1 MKKQEFR
8 PVFLG
13 ADIGIY
19 SSARSFYEEYG
30 VKSFAFCKHK
40 LWTIANSKII
50 DYEIIEGFKESDVIK
65 RLIEYGESNKDIKLL
80 LMSTSEKY
88 VNMFVSHMDELKKY
102 YIIPYVNKEII
113 ESIDYKEKFYNICD
127 ELNIGHP
134 KTIIVSRDNY
144 KDIKIDFDY
153 PIICKASSTTKYSK
167 IDFPLKKKIF
177 VINSKEE
184 LDRVLKEAYSTEYD
198 DTFCIQEFIPGNDS
212 DMRVLTCYC
221 NKKHEVVFSS
231 LGQPLLE
238 ENAPGAIGNYTAIIN
253 RVDEKILEDAKKFL
267 RHVKYVGYANF
278 DIKYNSKTGEYNFF
292 EINVRLGRSNYYITG
307 SGFNYAKY
315 VVEEYIY
322 NKKLKDEVIANKEAL
337 YSIIPFY
344 VIKKYVKDKNLIKE
358 ARKLKLKG
366 KMFNPTLAKYDINF
380 KRLYYVCLAK
390 FNQIIKYRKYYDK

>member
-1 MKKQEFR
+1 MKRQEFR

-30 VKSFAFCKHK
+30 VKSYAFCKHK

-50 DYEIIEGFKESDVIK
+50 DYEIIPNFKEEDVIN
-65 RLIEYGESNKDIKLL
+65 RLIEYGKDNKDIKLL

-88 VNMFVSHMDELKKY
+88 VNMFVSHKKELEKF
-102 YIIPYVNKEII
+102 YIIPYVDKEII

-127 ELNIGHP
+127 ELDIGHP
-134 KTIIVSRDNY
+134 STIIATKDNY

-184 LDRVLKEAYSTEYD
+184 LDEVLKQAYSTNYD
-198 DTFCIQEFIPGNDS
+198 DAFCIQEFIPGDDS
-212 DMRVLTCYC
+212 SMRVLTCYC

-253 RVDEKILEDAKKFL
+253 RVDKDLLNDAKKFL
-267 RHVKYVGYANF
+267 SHVKYVGYANF
-278 DIKYNSKTGEYNFF
+278 DIKYNIKTGKYNFF

-322 NKKLKDEVIANKEAL
+322 NKKLKNEVIADNKSL

-344 VIKKYVKDKNLIKE
+344 IIKKYVKDKELIKE
-358 ARKLKLKG
+358 AKVLKRKG
-366 KMFNPTLAKYDINF
+366 KMFNPTLAKYDINI
-380 KRLYYVCLAK
+380 KRLYYVVLAK
-390 FNQIIKYRKYYDK
+390 INQIIKYRKYYDK

>member
-8 PVFLG
+8 PIFLG

-50 DYEIIEGFKESDVIK
+50 DYEIIDGFKKKDVIN
-65 RLIEYGESNKDIKLL
+65 RLLKYGKDNKNIKLL

-88 VNMFVSHMDELKKY
+88 VNMFVSHKKELEKY

-113 ESIDYKEKFYNICD
+113 ESIDYKEKFYNIC
-127 ELNIGHP
+127 EKLNIGYP
-134 KTIIVSRDNY
+134 KTLIVDRNNY
-144 KDIKIDFDY
+144 KDVKIEFDY
-153 PIICKASSTTKYSK
+153 PIICKASSTTKSSK

-177 VINSKEE
+177 VINTKEE
-184 LDRVLKEAYSTEYD
+184 LDEVLKEAYNTDYD
-198 DTFCIQEFIPGNDS
+198 DTFCIQEFIPGDDS
-212 DMRVLTCYC
+212 SMRVLTCYS
-221 NKKHEVVFSS
+221 NKNHDVVFSS

-253 RVDEKILEDAKKFL
+253 RVDKDILDDAKKFL
-267 RHVKYVGYANF
+267 KYVKYVGYANF
-278 DIKYNSKTGEYNFF
+278 DIKYNSKTGKYNFF

-322 NKKLKDEVIANKEAL
+322 NKKITKEVIADNKAL

-344 VIKKYVKDKNLIKE
+344 IIKKYVKDKKLVRE
-358 ARKLKLKG
+358 AYSLKRKG
-366 KMFNPTLAKYDINF
+366 KMFNPTMLKGDLNI
-380 KRLYYVCLAK
+380 KRLYYCLLAK

>member
-1 MKKQEFR
+1 MKKKEFR

-50 DYEIIEGFKESDVIK
+50 DYEIIEGFKEEDVID
-65 RLIEYGESNKDIKLL
+65 RLIIYAKDNIGIKLL

-88 VNMFVSHMDELKKY
+88 VNMFVSHKKELEKF
-102 YIIPYVNKEII
+102 YIIPYVDKETI

-134 KTIIVSRDNY
+134 NTIIVNRDNY
-144 KDIKIDFDY
+144 KDVLIDFDY

-177 VINSKEE
+177 VINNKEE
-184 LDRVLKEAYSTEYD
+184 LDEILEQAYNTNYD
-198 DTFCIQEFIPGNDS
+198 DTFCIQEFIPGDDS
-212 DMRVLTCYC
+212 SMRVLTCYC

-253 RVDEKILEDAKKFL
+253 RIDENILNDAKKFL
-267 RHVKYVGYANF
+267 SHVKYVGFANF
-278 DIKYNSKTGEYNFF
+278 DIKYNSKTGEHNFF

-307 SGFNYAKY
+307 SGYNYAKY

-322 NKKLKDEVIANKEAL
+322 NKKLKEEVIVNNKAL

-344 VIKKYVKDKNLIKE
+344 IIKKYVKDKNLIRE
-358 ARKLKLKG
+358 AYSLKRKG
-366 KMFNPTLAKYDINF
+366 KMFNPTLAKYDINI
-380 KRLYYVCLAK
+380 KRLYYVLIAK

>member
-8 PVFLG
+8 PIFLG

-50 DYEIIEGFKESDVIK
+50 DYEIIEDFKEEDVIK
-65 RLIEYGESNKDIKLL
+65 RLIEYGKSNKDIKLL

-88 VNMFVSHMDELKKY
+88 VNMFVSHMNELNKY
-102 YIIPYVNKEII
+102 YIIPYVNKAII
-113 ESIDYKEKFYNICD
+113 ESIDYKEKFYKICD

-134 KTIIVSRDNY
+134 STIIATKENY
-144 KDIKIDFDY
+144 KDIIIDFDY

-167 IDFPLKKKIF
+167 ISFPLKKKIF
-177 VINSKEE
+177 VINSKKE
-184 LDRVLKEAYSTEYD
+184 LDEVLNQAYATEYD
-198 DTFCIQEFIPGNDS
+198 DAFCIQEFIPGNDS

-253 RVDEKILEDAKKFL
+253 RVDKKVLEDAKKFL
-267 RHVKYVGYANF
+267 KHVKYVGYANF
-278 DIKYNSKTGEYNFF
+278 DIKYNSKTGKHNFF

-315 VVEEYIY
+315 VVEEYIH
-322 NKKLKDEVIANKEAL
+322 NKKIEDEVIADSKSL

-344 VIKKYVKDKNLIKE
+344 IIKKYVKDKELIKE
-358 ARKLKLKG
+358 ARSLKKKR
-366 KMFNPTLAKYDINF
+366 KMFNPTLAKYDINP
-380 KRLYYVCLAK
+380 KRLYYVVLAK
-390 FNQIIKYRKYYDK
+390 INQIIKYRKYYDK

>member
-1 MKKQEFR
+1 MNKIEFR

-30 VKSFAFCKHK
+30 VKSYAFCKHK
-40 LWTIANSKII
+40 LWTISNSKII
-50 DYEIIEGFKESDVIK
+50 DYEIIPGFNESDVIDK
-65 RLIEYGESNKDIKLL
+65 LMEYGKQNKNIKLL

-88 VNMFVSHMDELKKY
+88 VNMFVSHKKELERF
-102 YIIPYVNKEII
+102 YIIPYVDKKTI
-113 ESIDYKEKFYNICD
+113 EKIDYKEKFYNIC
-127 ELNIGHP
+127 EQLNIGHP
-134 KTIIVSRDNY
+134 KTIIVNRDNY
-144 KDIKIDFDY
+144 KNVKIDFNY

-177 VINSKEE
+177 VIKDKKE
-184 LDRVLKEAYSTEYD
+184 LDNVLKQAYSTDYD

-221 NKKHEVVFSS
+221 NKKHEVVFSA

-253 RVDEKILEDAKKFL
+253 RVDNKILEDAKKFL

-278 DIKYNSKTGEYNFF
+278 DIKYNSETGKYNFF

-322 NKKLKDEVIANKEAL
+322 NKKLNKEVIADNKSL

-344 VIKKYVKDKNLIKE
+344 VIKKYVKDKRLIKE
-358 ARKLKLKG
+358 AAYLKRKG
-366 KMFNPTLAKYDINF
+366 KMFNPTCAKYDINI
-380 KRLYYVCLAK
+380 KRLYYIVLAK
-390 FNQIIKYRKYYDK
+390 INQIVKYRKYYDK